1 MIDLREEFREHRAYA
16 IRKYLESEARVL
28 LEYLQDK
35 YPKHCPENWLLI
47 QGPILHSLVYFAEK
61 LCKFDFEET
70 KLSYTK
76 SLFDSINF
84 EEEQKDIETIRE
96 ALYQDYIQFRGMLEE
111 DEVEEV
117 TPENCAIFLAKVV
130 SNILQEAALPED
142 VLPLCRE
149 HMSNFFKYLREL
161 HQSFLG
167 SLLPKAGIAIE
178 LTSGID
184 VEVQVHGTILLK
196 CVNQT
201 IDKLRATL
209 SSHPEIKVAKDRIES
224 FRREMLY
231 KNLSLSRGL
240 LHFRHVDED
249 SQVFLDKRRSFW
261 KDFASFVSNT
271 QYDGSEETQN
281 MIFKESCAVD
291 PELVEDLLD
300 KDPDYDKDL
309 MQVDHES
316 LFEAT
321 IHIREKL
328 GARLFD
334 PIKTEFAQSLMAII
348 LVLAGNDDQQIDA
361 SHRPLN

>member
-1 MIDLREEFREHRAYA
+1 MQKVKISPSLMCANLLDLQGDLEIFQKMNIDYLHIDIMDGHYVPNFTLGIDFCKTVASYSEIPLDLHLMIEN
-16 IRKYLESEARVL
+16 V
-28 LEYLQDK
+28 DK
-35 YPKHCPENWLLI
+35 YIPRFAQFGNAIICIHPEVSYHPIRSVQLI
-47 QGPILHSLVYFAEK
+47 RYHGA
-61 LCKFDFEET
+61 
-70 KLSYTK
+70 
-76 SLFDSINF
+76 
-84 EEEQKDIETIRE
+84 
-96 ALYQDYIQFRGMLEE
+96 
-111 DEVEEV
+111 
-117 TPENCAIFLAKVV
+117 
-130 SNILQEAALPED
+130 
-142 VLPLCRE
+142 
-149 HMSNFFKYLREL
+149 
-161 HQSFLG
+161 
-167 SLLPKAGIAIE
+167 KAGIAIE